1 MATRKKPAVEFGR
14 VYRDH
19 ITGFTGK
26 CTGKV
31 QYISGCDQV
40 LLMPTVDEK
49 GDTRKGEWFDDERLI
64 DVEAAARVQRTS
76 RKGGPQQFPA
86 PVR

>member
-1 MATRKKPAVEFGR
+1 MPAPTIEFGR
-14 VYRDH
+14 EYRDH

-40 LLMPTVDEK
+40 LLQPPVNKD
-49 GDTRKGEWFDDERLI
+49 GDTRKGEWFDDERRI
-64 DVEAAARVQRTS
+64 DVEAEQRVERTS
-76 RKGGPQQFPA
+76 RTGGPPDVPA
-86 PVR
+86 PIR